1 MPPLTPKNAGLAARM
16 TGLSQPGP
24 KTLEQL
30 QREIGSTVRL
40 AELLDRLDQ
49 ELPPELLARM
59 QSETPQRPS

>member
-1 MPPLTPKNAGLAARM
+1 MPPLTPKNAEIAARM

-30 QREIGSTVRL
+30 QREIGTTVML

-59 QSETPQRPS
+59 QAETPQRPS